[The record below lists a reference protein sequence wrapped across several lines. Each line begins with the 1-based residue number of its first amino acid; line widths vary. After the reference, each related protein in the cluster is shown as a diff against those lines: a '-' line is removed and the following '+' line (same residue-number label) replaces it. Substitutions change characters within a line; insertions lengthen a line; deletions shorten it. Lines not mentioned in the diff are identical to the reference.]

1 MVDLRRLRGFRVISF
16 GNGHAP
22 CNGSEHEM
30 PTDHRMSSK
39 RILFI
44 HEDRIVSNLYREKLE
59 GSGFAV
65 DVCKT
70 VDYALRIADLKRPD
84 AAIIDLVN
92 SSGDA
97 NAFIGSIRANAAL
110 ASIPI
115 LALPNCSANVCASAI
130 QAGVTAVIP
139 KGPRQ
144 IGIVIDSAKTALGLE
159 GLGHALRTNLFDPD
173 EEWHATIASSIVE
186 SVNQMRHCLPG
197 IATHPPDPS
206 ALQAL
211 WANAHAFASRVAFLP
226 EAALGQVAGAFEVLL
241 SDLNLIPDEIN
252 PSTLR
257 TIGQAIDF
265 IGMLGSKPADST
277 TADSRNAKILVVDDE
292 ESARQF
298 ISEAMKLSGLT
309 ADTAESPSVAMKKL
323 GGRLVDLIFLDV
335 GMPEMSG
342 FELCQKIRTLPEHQ
356 KTPIVFLTG
365 MATFQNKAQ
374 ASLSGGNDFV
384 GKPFNLAEL
393 ALKALMWVF
402 RGRMGMV

>member
-1 MVDLRRLRGFRVISF
+1 MSNKRL
-16 GNGHAP
+16 
-22 CNGSEHEM
+22 
-30 PTDHRMSSK
+30 
-39 RILFI
+39 LFI

-59 GSGFAV
+59 GSGFVV

-70 VDYALRIADLKRPD
+70 VDYALRVADQKKPD

-97 NAFIGSIRANAAL
+97 NAFIGSIRANSAL
-110 ASIPI
+110 SGIPI
-115 LALPNCSANVCASAI
+115 LALPNCSANVCASALHAGATKII
-130 QAGVTAVIP
+130 QRGA
-139 KGPRQ
+139 RQ
-144 IGIVIDSAKTALGLE
+144 IGLVVDAAKTALGLE
-159 GLGHALRTNLFDPD
+159 GLGKALGTNLFDPD
-173 EEWHATIASSIVE
+173 EQWFTTIASSIVE

-206 ALQAL
+206 AIQAL
-211 WANAHAFASRVAFLP
+211 WAHSHAFASRVAFLP
-226 EAALGQVAGAFEVLL
+226 EASLAQVSGAFEVLM
-241 SDLNLIPDEIN
+241 SDLNLMPEEIN

-265 IGMLGSKPADST
+265 IGILGTQPADST
-277 TADSRNAKILVVDDE
+277 TADSRNARILVVDDE
-292 ESARQF
+292 DSARQF
-298 ISEAMKLSGLT
+298 ITEAMKLSNLS
-309 ADTAESPSVAMKKL
+309 ADSAESPSAAIQKL
-323 GGRLVDLIFLDV
+323 RGKPVDLIFLDV
-335 GMPEMSG
+335 GMPEMNG

-402 RGRMGMV
+402 RGRMGLT

>member
-1 MVDLRRLRGFRVISF
+1 
-16 GNGHAP
+16 
-22 CNGSEHEM
+22 
-30 PTDHRMSSK
+30 MSSK

-44 HEDRIVSNLYREKLE
+44 HEDRILSNLYREKLE
-59 GSGFAV
+59 GSGFVV

-70 VDYALRIADLKRPD
+70 VDFALRIAEQKRPD

-92 SSGDA
+92 SAGDA
-97 NAFIGSIRANAAL
+97 NAFIGSIRANDAL
-110 ASIPI
+110 ASMPV

-130 QAGVTAVIP
+130 VAGVTAVIP
-139 KGPRQ
+139 KSDRQ
-144 IGIVIDSAKTALGLE
+144 IGVVIDAAKTALGLE
-159 GLGHALRTNLFDPD
+159 GLGRAIGTNLFDPD
-173 EEWHATIASSIVE
+173 EEWLATISSSIVE

-197 IATHPPDPS
+197 LATHPPDPS
-206 ALQAL
+206 AVLAL
-211 WANAHAFASRVAFLP
+211 WAHSHAFSSRVSFLP
-226 EAALGQVAGAFEVLL
+226 GSALGQVAAAFEVLM
-241 SDLNLIPDEIN
+241 SDLNLMPEEIN

-265 IGMLGSKPADST
+265 ISVLGTRPANL
-277 TADSRNAKILVVDDE
+277 AVPDSRNSKILIVDDE
-292 ESARQF
+292 DSARRF
-298 ISEAMKLSGLT
+298 ISEAMKLSNL
-309 ADTAESPSVAMKKL
+309 AVDTAESPSTALQKL
-323 GGRLVDLIFLDV
+323 RGRPVDLIFLDV

-342 FELCQKIRTLPEHQ
+342 FELCQQVRTMPEHQ

-402 RGRMGMV
+402 RGRMEMT